1 MRACENPFCA
11 EAMHGIAYEPLDG
24 SFGEL
29 LGRVEELEYRAAIVG
44 PHGSGKTTLLG
55 QLGEAFGDKGIGTVE
70 VFVNDTSGLSR
81 VELKAVAAEVGP
93 GEVVLLDG
101 ADMLSRLAWGG
112 FRRNVLANG
121 GGLIVTSHR
130 PGALPTLINCKT
142 SEPLLLSI
150 VQRLLGDGA
159 RIDRGFIGELFQRKK
174 GDIRGCLRELYD
186 IFAEDQGDTVLALY
200 KNVAE

>member
-55 QLGEAFGDKGIGTVE
+55 QLGEAFGDKGIGTVD
-70 VFVNDTSGLSR
+70 VFVNDTSDLSR

-93 GEVVLLDG
+93 TEVVLLDG

-112 FRRNVLANG
+112 FRRTVLANG
-121 GGLIVTSHR
+121 GGLIITSHR
-130 PGALPTLINCKT
+130 PTALATLIKCRT
-142 SEPLLLSI
+142 SESLLHSI
-150 VQRLLGDGA
+150 MQQLLGTET
-159 RIDRGFIGELFQRKK
+159 RINRGFVGELFRRNK
-174 GDIRGCLRELYD
+174 GDIRRCLRELYD
-186 IFAEDQGDTVLALY
+186 IFAEGRSDIV
-200 KNVAE
+200 VA